1 MAIDP
6 GAFSA
11 LARSEFANGMA
22 AAFEKPVPA
31 KYEGFSTTLPS
42 STKVETHTYMSN
54 LPRLARFKGWSPS
67 VRLVDKVYQVT
78 NYTWRI
84 GPVQVKKED
93 LEDDQIGGYLKSIN
107 ALPERASKD
116 IGHEIC
122 SHLAAGTSNL
132 CFDGTAFFADTHTF
146 GSGDNLDTANMASN
160 DAVTHYI
167 IALVTDNPGMKPVLF
182 QDRESLSGLQT
193 DEGTPQAAKLREY
206 EYWADTRFGLGYG
219 YWWDAV
225 HLTITDTPTI
235 PEIIE
240 TLIPQIINRLRTF
253 TLPKGRDS
261 DSALYVHEGW
271 EPMASNLYL
280 LCNLKLAEKL
290 TTAISLPNYANGSG
304 TAMNNTYHNK
314 ATVVPTS
321 ALGA

>member
-11 LARSEFANGMA
+11 MARSEFMNGMA

-31 KYEGFSTTLPS
+31 KYDGFTTTLN
-42 STKVETHTYMSN
+42 STAKVETHTYMSN
-54 LPRLARFKGWSPS
+54 LPRLYRFKGYSPS

-84 GPVQVKKED
+84 GPVSVKRDD
-93 LEDDQIGGYLKSIN
+93 LDDDQVGGYLKSIN
-107 ALPERASKD
+107 ALPARAAKD

-122 SHLAAGTSNL
+122 AHLAAGTTNL
-132 CFDGTAFFADTHTF
+132 CFDGTAFFANSHTF

-160 DAVTHYI
+160 DAVTHKI
-167 IALVTDNPGMKPVLF
+167 IALVADNPGMKPVLY
-182 QDRESLSGLQT
+182 QSREALSGLQT
-193 DEGTPQAAKLREY
+193 DADTPQAAKLREF
-206 EYWADTRFGLGYG
+206 EFWSDLRMGLGYG
-219 YWWDAV
+219 YHWDGI
-225 HLTITDTPTI
+225 HLTVTDTPTI

-240 TLIPQIINRLRTF
+240 TLIPQLINRFRTF

-261 DSALYVHEGW
+261 DSDLYVHEGW
-271 EPMASNLYL
+271 EPTASNFYL
-280 LCNLKLAEKL
+280 LCNLALGEKL
-290 TTAISLPNYANGSG
+290 STAVALPNYANGS
-304 TAMNNTYHNK
+304 TVLNNTYYNK

-321 ALGA
+321 ALGT

>member
-11 LARSEFANGMA
+11 MARSEFMNGMA

-31 KYEGFSTTLPS
+31 KYDGVTTTIPSTA
-42 STKVETHTYMSN
+42 KVETHTYMSN
-54 LPRLARFKGWSPS
+54 LPRLYRFKGYSPS
-67 VRLVDKVYQVT
+67 VRLVDKVYQVP
-78 NYTWRI
+78 NHTWRV
-84 GPVQVKKED
+84 GPISVKKDD
-93 LEDDQIGGYLKSIN
+93 LDDDQIGGYLNSIN
-107 ALPERASKD
+107 ALPARASKD
-116 IGHEIC
+116 IGHEVC

-132 CFDGTAFFADTHTF
+132 CFDATAFFANSHTF
-146 GSGDNLDTANMASN
+146 GSGNNLDTANMAAS
-160 DAVTHYI
+160 DAATHKI

-219 YWWDAV
+219 YWWDGY

-240 TLIPQIINRLRTF
+240 TLIPQIINGLRTF

-271 EPMASNLYL
+271 EPMASNFYL
-280 LCNLKLAEKL
+280 LCNLALGEKL
-290 TTAISLPNYANGSG
+290 STAVSLPNYANGS
-304 TAMNNTYHNK
+304 TVLNNTYHNK
-314 ATVVPTS
+314 ATVIPTS
-321 ALGA
+321 ALGT